1 MTAATGSRRLG
12 TAARRKV
19 RAEQQLKRNVERLV
33 EEFRVRLAT

>member
-1 MTAATGSRRLG
+1 MDDPERARRLG

-19 RAEQQLKRNVERLV
+19 LAKFHLERNVERLA